1 MQTSCPKA
9 ARHPLLRGRSEDPP
23 GSGSDRDGSERW
35 AAPPPRAA
43 PAPRPPGPGR
53 RRWPACRQW
62 APCCCPAL
70 LTLPASFPPRPAAP
84 PPPARGTSPPLPTP
98 PPGPAEAAPRPG
110 PSAPAAV
117 SSLQGE
123 LFTCSPSRGPAANT
137 RRVWP
142 PRRRPPRASAV
153 TGAWLARGTGRKRGA
168 QEPRPPVGG
177 APPRTPAASP
187 TARRSPPPPRA
198 GLPESSLSESEF
210 LPGVLPTSQHCK
222 AAQDS

>member
-70 LTLPASFPPRPAAP
+70 LSLPASFPPRPAAP
-84 PPPARGTSPPLPTP
+84 PPPGPRDQPAPPHASSRAGGSGPQTRPLSSRGCFFAPGGAVHVLSEQGPSSQHTASMAPPKAPPAGLCGHRGLARPGHRPEARRAGAQAAGGGSTPPHPRRLSHRAALPTP
-98 PPGPAEAAPRPG
+98 TTGGSPGE
-110 PSAPAAV
+110 
-117 SSLQGE
+117 
-123 LFTCSPSRGPAANT
+123 FT
-137 RRVWP
+137 
-142 PRRRPPRASAV
+142 
-153 TGAWLARGTGRKRGA
+153 
-168 QEPRPPVGG
+168 Q
-177 APPRTPAASP
+177 
-187 TARRSPPPPRA
+187 
-198 GLPESSLSESEF
+198 
-210 LPGVLPTSQHCK
+210 
-222 AAQDS
+222 